1 MLPRRTR
8 ARAVWWRYAAR
19 GWGRVRGPPPPPR
32 TANESLTIATALYS
46 AVCSQCYTRGLSW
59 QADALA
65 ELNALRNTVSYRA
78 VHHTRDIKRL
88 QQPRQVSRQHS
99 TGAPPTMGC
108 PESSRSSP
116 THPAAPAAHK
126 HTVGSGERTVVPR
139 AHPNLTYRG
148 AGCISSRLPSV
159 VAAEG
164 HVPNPQPR
172 AA

>member
-1 MLPRRTR
+1 M
-8 ARAVWWRYAAR
+8 
-19 GWGRVRGPPPPPR
+19 GW
-32 TANESLTIATALYS
+32 
-46 AVCSQCYTRGLSW
+46 
-59 QADALA
+59 
-65 ELNALRNTVSYRA
+65 
-78 VHHTRDIKRL
+78 H
-88 QQPRQVSRQHS
+88 
-99 TGAPPTMGC
+99 

-164 HVPNPQPR
+164 HVPAPRHGLHNGTTQPAR
-172 AA
+172 VRGGSTGLKVEDNSQVCAN